1 MEQRFELDVSASRPV
16 LRLDHLFPGCTALID
31 TGALF
36 PVWTKNRDLLEALG
50 AKICKRNVLFSGF
63 GGNVSGD
70 IYTFTLQLGNL
81 IYPEMHIMAC
91 ENNDIPGYF
100 IFSATMF
107 KNTVYT
113 IDDIEKKFI
122 IVTQDH
128 QICRNIII
136 KDENGIMHVLCETA
150 ACE

>member
-63 GGNVSGD
+63 GGNVFLCKQRGIFFFYSECRQFQASVVYPKRSYFRGNM
-70 IYTFTLQLGNL
+70 QL
-81 IYPEMHIMAC
+81 
-91 ENNDIPGYF
+91 
-100 IFSATMF
+100 
-107 KNTVYT
+107 
-113 IDDIEKKFI
+113 
-122 IVTQDH
+122 
-128 QICRNIII
+128 R
-136 KDENGIMHVLCETA
+136 
-150 ACE
+150 